1 MRDILVVDDFSHVIF
16 QNAFKQYFEEL
27 GIKVND
33 WEGLFEE
40 ITKEGG
46 NKAYIRINEDETR
59 GVGLSFGKDINN
71 LKGLTYDNE
80 NELFNLINK

>member
-46 NKAYIRINEDETR
+46 NKAYIRINDDETI
-59 GVGLSFGKDINN
+59 VGFVND
-71 LKGLTYDNE
+71 
-80 NELFNLINK
+80 

>member
-46 NKAYIRINEDETR
+46 NKAYIRINEDETI
-59 GVGLSFGKDINN
+59 VDDKKEKQNKYVNN
-71 LKGLTYDNE
+71 KTYIG
-80 NELFNLINK
+80 FNDEMFYC